1 MSTNGSLLPNQ
12 LNIQG
17 LEQKSFQMSVHH
29 LKQQIC
35 FCFYFVNEKR
45 KRKKKEGKAKQN
57 RCLLQIKPVHLY
69 FCIVLAFFFVTKFHV
84 KYNQFVV
91 FLFAPTSI

>member
-45 KRKKKEGKAKQN
+45 KRRQSKTKQ
-57 RCLLQIKPVHLY
+57 
-69 FCIVLAFFFVTKFHV
+69 VLAANKTSPSLFLYCSCFFFCNKVPCKV
-84 KYNQFVV
+84 
-91 FLFAPTSI
+91 